1 MIKQLFTSISKFNIS
16 NILFL
21 STFIISFVVSFLIF
35 ISLIG
40 NIPNLEQVK
49 SVSTLIQVNYFFV
62 IILIIISIRN
72 IINIFYSQK
81 LKSKFKIKITSLFI
95 FITLIPAFLIT
106 VFSFIFFDQGLKIW
120 FNDKIKKVVIG
131 SKEISES
138 YFNEH
143 SSNIKNDILSKKMK
157 LVMKK

>member
-21 STFIISFVVSFLIF
+21 SIFTLSFVVSFLIF

-62 IILIIISIRN
+62 IILIFSIRN
-72 IINIFYSQK
+72 IVNIFYSQK

-106 VFSFIFFDQGLKIW
+106 VFSLSFL
-120 FNDKIKKVVIG
+120 IKA
-131 SKEISES
+131 
-138 YFNEH
+138 
-143 SSNIKNDILSKKMK
+143 
-157 LVMKK
+157 